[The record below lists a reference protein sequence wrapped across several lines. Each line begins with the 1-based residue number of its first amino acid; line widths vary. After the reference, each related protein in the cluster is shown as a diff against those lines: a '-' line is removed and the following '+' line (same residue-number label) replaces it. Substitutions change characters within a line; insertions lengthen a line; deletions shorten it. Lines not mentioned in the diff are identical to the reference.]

1 MIGIMSKLSFDST
14 SSFKGI
20 IFQFLVALE
29 KCFEMQEGQTV
40 YIERFG
46 DVSLVSDDNSEQ
58 IESKYYQ
65 KDLTDLDKNVW
76 NTLANWMDTSF
87 PLDSFSALVLLT
99 TQKVGA
105 RTKWKGWNS
114 KSVSERKAVLNEIH
128 NAFER
133 KRDKS
138 EELQRIMNKVFDA
151 EKSLRL
157 DEITSKLTI
166 DHLVTDSM
174 SYYNKLR
181 DVYGR
186 HIPKIQR
193 SRYINALY
201 GYVIN
206 PHVVENNWQI
216 AYDDFGREQEALSEK
231 LLNNTAIFPEKK
243 NLGDINTDEYLNNTF
258 VSKIHDINY
267 QEVIPE
273 AVSDYVHTGQL
284 IIEDIEI
291 SPTIK
296 ASYIAYENNLEQIYK
311 TKYRKQCRNC
321 DSSDIINK
329 SKDLYDDVMGSNDGT
344 FHTFSGVH
352 QYFHNGVM
360 HILANEKPEIVW
372 KLKSDNNE

>member
-1 MIGIMSKLSFDST
+1 MDKIGFDST
-14 SSFKGI
+14 STVKGFL
-20 IFQFLVALE
+20 FQFLVALE
-29 KCFEMQEGQTV
+29 KCFEMQEGQSV

-46 DVSLVSDDNSEQ
+46 DVSLVGKAGSEQ
-58 IESKYYQ
+58 IESKYYE

-76 NTLANWMDTSF
+76 NTLANWMDDSF
-87 PLDSFSALVLLT
+87 ELDKFSALVLLT

-105 RTKWKGWNS
+105 RSKWRDWNN
-114 KSVSERKAVLNEIH
+114 KSISDRKIILNEIH
-128 NAFER
+128 NSFDK

-151 EKSLRL
+151 EKSSRL
-157 DEITSKLTI
+157 DEIAKKLTI
-166 DHLVTDSM
+166 DHLSMDGM
-174 SYYNKLR
+174 SYYKKLR
-181 DVYGR
+181 DVHAR

-193 SRYINALY
+193 SAYINALY
-201 GYVIN
+201 GYIIN
-206 PHVVENNWQI
+206 PHIVDNNWQI
-216 AYDDFGREQEALSEK
+216 TYDGFAREEKELSKKLQE
-231 LLNNTAIFPEKK
+231 NTAVFPEKK

-258 VSKIHDINY
+258 VSKIQDINY

-284 IIEDIEI
+284 ILDDIET

-296 ASYIAYENNLEQIYK
+296 ASYDAYEKDLEQIYK
-311 TKYRKQCRNC
+311 AKYRKQCRNC
-321 DSSDIINK
+321 TTSNIIIK

-344 FHTFSGVH
+344 FHTFSSVH

-360 HILANEKPEIVW
+360 QILANEKSEIVW